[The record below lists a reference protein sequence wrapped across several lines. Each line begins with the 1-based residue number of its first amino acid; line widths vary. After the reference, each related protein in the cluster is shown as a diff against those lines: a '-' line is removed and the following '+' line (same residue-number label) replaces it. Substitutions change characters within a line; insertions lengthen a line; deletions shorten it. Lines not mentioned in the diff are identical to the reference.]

1 MDNRQY
7 KRFDSNNLLSY
18 VCLDM
23 NDKVVQ
29 QGMGK
34 TLDVS
39 EGGLLL
45 ETHVEIESEYDIL
58 LSIGFEDNMADI
70 KGNIIYSRQRDD
82 KMIESGIKFLNVT
95 AEGLVVLK
103 EFIKK
108 FYG

>member
-7 KRFDSNNLLSY
+7 KRFDSGNLLSY
-18 VCLDM
+18 VCVDV

-39 EGGLLL
+39 EGGILL
-45 ETHVEIESEYDIL
+45 ETHVVIDVEYDIL
-58 LSIGFEDNMADI
+58 LSIGFEDEMADI
-70 KGNIIYSRQRDD
+70 RGNTIYARKREDG
-82 KMIESGIKFLNVT
+82 MTESGIKFLNVT
-95 AEGLVVLK
+95 AEGLTILK

-108 FYG
+108 FHS